1 MLRIDTIIREQF
13 VTYFSW
19 AFDIEF
25 SREFLSSLYW
35 VPVVFFAF
43 CGNEVEL
50 VLFVFKI
57 KINTKLTRNSN
68 VPKFVLFETCTK
80 YL

>member
-1 MLRIDTIIREQF
+1 MVLRIDTFIREQF

-25 SREFLSSLYW
+25 SRESLCSLFW

-43 CGNEVEL
+43 CGNEVKL

-57 KINTKLTRNSN
+57 KKL
-68 VPKFVLFETCTK
+68 KIK
-80 YL
+80 K